1 MKANFLAQYILYHS
15 TGKFSQ
21 TVIDYLNQNE
31 ELRSF
36 YEHTTDIEGIKKA
49 IEQKQKHPINRTLLA
64 AQLHEQYRTKNQAD
78 AVQQNI
84 DLLLDENT
92 FTICTAH
99 QPNIFTGHLYF
110 IYKIMHVLRM
120 ADDFKKEFP
129 EFNFVPVFFMGSED
143 ADLDELNNIVI
154 DGKTY
159 TWDTNQKGA
168 VGRMV
173 IDKKFIELIHS
184 FEGRLL
190 AEPFGKEIAD
200 LARSCYKEGS
210 TIETATFH
218 FVHELFKEF
227 GLVVFLPDNAACK
240 AVMQKVF
247 EDDLLHHT
255 PSKIVQDTSARLSA
269 HHHAQAFAR
278 DINLFYMKDDIRNRI
293 VQIGENFVVHETDIH
308 FTKEEILKELEE
320 HPERFSPN
328 VILRGLFQEMILPD
342 IAFVGGGGELAY
354 WLQLKDI
361 FDHYRV
367 PYPVIV
373 LRNSFLIIEHKWKL
387 LLEKLNLTTE
397 ELFREK
403 GAVLKDLVISNSN
416 HSLELSKEKESLET
430 LFDEIRT
437 KVQPIDVTLN
447 DHVEALKTRSLKQLI
462 ALEKKMLSAEKKK
475 FEATSRQLDKL
486 FSALNGHGLQERTD
500 NFMLF
505 YALWGKDFLK
515 AVYDASMVLEAK
527 FCVLQEGGEK

>member
-1 MKANFLAQYILYHS
+1 MNPKFQPQYIPYQS

-36 YEHTTDIEGIKKA
+36 YQYTTDIDGIRKA
-49 IEQKQKHPINRTLLA
+49 IEQKQKHPINRPLLVS
-64 AQLHEQYRTKNQAD
+64 QLHQQYRNVNQAD
-78 AVQQNI
+78 SIQQNI
-84 DLLLDENT
+84 DLLLNENT

-110 IYKIMHVLRM
+110 IYKIMHVIRM
-120 ADDFKKEFP
+120 ADAFKKEFS

-154 DGKTY
+154 DGNTY
-159 TWDTNQKGA
+159 TWETKQKGA
-168 VGRMV
+168 VGRMI
-173 IDKKFIELIHS
+173 IDKKFIDLIHS

-200 LARSCYKEGS
+200 LARECYKAGNS
-210 TIETATFH
+210 IETATFQ
-218 FVHELFKEF
+218 FVHELFKDH
-227 GLVVFLPDNAACK
+227 GLIILLPDNAAFK
-240 AVMQKVF
+240 EVMQKVF

-255 PSKIVQDTSARLSA
+255 PSKIVQGTSAKLSA

-278 DINLFYMKDDIRNRI
+278 DINLFYMKDDVRNRI
-293 VQIGENFVVHETDIH
+293 VKIQDQFVVHETDIH
-308 FTKEEILKELEE
+308 FTEDELLKELKEY
-320 HPERFSPN
+320 PERFSPN

-354 WLQLKDI
+354 WLQLKDL
-361 FDHYRV
+361 FEHYRV

-373 LRNSFLIIEHKWKL
+373 LRNSFLILEHKWNQ
-387 LLEKLNLTTE
+387 LLEKLNLSIE
-397 ELFREK
+397 DLFKTK
-403 GAVLKDLVISNSN
+403 GDVLKNLVLNNSK
-416 HSLELSKEKESLET
+416 HALELSKEKERLET
-430 LFDEIRT
+430 LFEEIRT

-447 DHVEALKTRSLKQLI
+447 DHVEALKTRSMKKLS

-475 FEATSRQLDKL
+475 FEATSRQLDKI

-505 YALWGKDFLK
+505 YAMWGKDFLK
-515 AVYDASMVLEAK
+515 AVYDSSMVLDAK
-527 FCVLQEGGEK
+527 FCVLEEGK